1 MVGAGR
7 SDERL
12 LRWIDGCEDGWK
24 ICVRVRGRGEVTYK
38 LIVWERY
45 DDLHQTATE
54 RSLDYCSCGDVIFFS
69 SKPDVIRGFE

>member
-1 MVGAGR
+1 M
-7 SDERL
+7 
-12 LRWIDGCEDGWK
+12 
-24 ICVRVRGRGEVTYK
+24 RGRGEVTYK